1 MKITQVRP
9 WIVQG
14 PPEESGSRGAD
25 GRPRSATY
33 VFVQVETDE
42 GLTGWGEITT
52 YPGSIANRTIA
63 AALRELDGMLQGEDP
78 TQVEALWQKVFRA
91 YTYLGTR
98 GAVTAMISGVDIACW
113 DIKAQ
118 ALGVPVHELLG
129 GKVRENVPLYTHFLY
144 AQTVEEM
151 VENALG
157 EVGRG
162 STAIKTDPF
171 IAAGGA
177 AMLTRHTAYTDGQ
190 IERVVENTGVAMIEG
205 IRKAVGPDIQVLIDA
220 HALYNVPTAV
230 RLATRLAPYDITW
243 FEEPC
248 PPESYDAL
256 ETVRNQVPTRI
267 CVGERLYTRFE
278 FLPVL
283 NRHLTDYVMPDVTWT
298 GGISELK
305 KIATLAETFYIPISP
320 HDASGPVNLMAGA
333 QVSITTPNFYKLEAR
348 RVKLDFYNAF
358 LEEPLKIEGDA
369 LIVPKAPGLGVRLN
383 LDYLKSHEID
393 G

>member
-1 MKITQVRP
+1 MKITRVRP
-9 WIVQG
+9 WIVSG
-14 PPEESGSRGAD
+14 PPEEAGGRADRG
-25 GRPRSATY
+25 GKLSY

-52 YPGSIANRTIA
+52 YPGPIANRTIA
-63 AALRELDGMLQGEDP
+63 AALRELNELLVGDDP
-78 TQVEALWQKVFRA
+78 REVEALWHKVFRA

-98 GAVTAMISGVDIACW
+98 GTVTAMISGVDIACW

-118 ALGVPVHELLG
+118 ALGVPIYQLLG
-129 GKVRENVPLYTHFLY
+129 GKVRPNVPMYTHFAY
-144 AQTVEEM
+144 KRTVEEM
-151 VENALG
+151 VESAVG
-157 EVGRG
+157 EVANG
-162 STAIKTDPF
+162 SKAIKTDPF
-171 IAAGGA
+171 SAAGGVPNG
-177 AMLTRHTAYTDGQ
+177 TYIDGN
-190 IERVVENTGVAMIEG
+190 IERHVENLGVKMIEA
-205 IRKAVGPDIQVLIDA
+205 IRDAVGPDIQVLIDA
-220 HALYNVPTAV
+220 HALYNVPTAI
-230 RLATRLAPYDITW
+230 RLANRLAEYDITW

-256 ETVRNQVPTRI
+256 ETVRNQVKTRI

-333 QVSITTPNFYKLEAR
+333 QVSITTPNFYRIEAR
-348 RVKLDFYNAF
+348 RVKLDFYNTF
-358 LEEPLKIEGDA
+358 LEEPLTIDGDA
-369 LIVPKAPGLGVRLN
+369 VVIPETPGLGVRLN
-383 LDYLKSHEID
+383 VDYLEKNQID
-393 G
+393 N

>member
-1 MKITQVRP
+1 MKITRVRP
-9 WIVQG
+9 WIVTG
-14 PPEESGSRGAD
+14 PPEEAGGRSAD
-25 GRPRSATY
+25 GGVLTY
-33 VFVQVETDE
+33 VFVQIETDE

-52 YPGSIANRTIA
+52 YPGPIANRTVT
-63 AALRELDGMLQGEDP
+63 AALRELDGFLRGMDP
-78 TQVEALWQKVFRA
+78 TRIEEIWHTIFRA

-98 GAVTAMISGVDIACW
+98 GAVTAMISGVDIALW

-118 ALGVPVHELLG
+118 SLGVPIYELLG
-129 GKVRENVPLYTHFLY
+129 GPVRDSIQLYTHFRY
-144 AQTVEEM
+144 ATNVEEM
-151 VENALG
+151 VENAVD
-157 EVGRG
+157 EVERG

-171 IAAGGA
+171 MAAGG
-177 AMLTRHTAYTDGQ
+177 LSNSAYMQGQ
-190 IERVVENTGVAMIEG
+190 IERDVENTGVAMIEG

-220 HALYNVPTAV
+220 HALYNVPTAI
-230 RLATRLAPYDITW
+230 RLATRLSAYDIHW

-248 PPESYDAL
+248 PPESYEAL
-256 ETVRNQVPTRI
+256 QTVRNQVPCRV

-283 NRHLTDYVMPDVTWT
+283 QRHLTDFVMPDVTWT

-333 QVSITTPNFYKLEAR
+333 QVSMTVPNFYRLEAR

-358 LEEPLKIEGDA
+358 LEEPLQVKGDH
-369 LIVPKAPGLGVRLN
+369 LQVPKVPGLGVRLN
-383 LDYLKSHEID
+383 LDYLKAHEID